1 MNQRELTG
9 YVISRKRLHDSDLIL
24 TIYGLETGKIS
35 VIARGIKHPRAKLQS
50 HAEPLIKTKFRIIGS
65 GKLPVLV
72 AACGLEKNLYYTS
85 SPEQNIAALLVT
97 EIIDKITVE
106 GMPNSNLFLAYSQAL
121 KLMHSD
127 KKIWLHLSF
136 SVLQILKAS
145 GVEPQITSSS
155 QNKYYFNLSEG
166 TVRPVAEGHESLLV
180 TADVVKLWK
189 VCLHYDIGTVNR
201 INADDKVTRSSLDLL
216 VGYIQY
222 YTHKKLKSVK
232 VLFQSL

>member
-9 YVISRKRLHDSDLIL
+9 YVISRKRLRDSDLIL
-24 TIYGLETGKIS
+24 TIYGLETGKIA
-35 VIARGIKHPRAKLQS
+35 VVAKGIKRPKAKLQS
-50 HAEPLIKTKFRIIGS
+50 HVEPLIKTKFRIIGS

-72 AACGLEKNLYYTS
+72 GARGLEENLYYTS
-85 SPEQNIAALLVT
+85 NPEQNMAALLVT
-97 EIIDKITVE
+97 EIMDKITAE
-106 GMPNSNLFLAYSQAL
+106 EMPNTNLFTAYSQAL

-127 KKIWLHLSF
+127 EKFWLHLSF
-136 SVLQILKAS
+136 SILQILKAS

-166 TVRPVAEGHESLLV
+166 TVRSVAEGHESLLV
-180 TADVVKLWK
+180 PADVVKLWK
-189 VCLHYDIGTVNR
+189 VCLQYNIGTINR

-216 VGYIQY
+216 VSYIQY
-222 YTHKKLKSVK
+222 YTHKKLKSAK